1 MELFLIDAIGPFFR
15 GYQRKRINWSKIP
28 FEHLATAGPRREA
41 QFAQIRTDMD
51 EFASRVSSAGYNAVS
66 LDDLA
71 HLAEHR
77 WYEPEVRER
86 IRVFRSEFRSLFDIL
101 REHGLAIYI
110 TMDVMFYTPE
120 LKKRIGGSSRAII
133 DFLKSLIDDFFS
145 DFPTVDGLIVRIG
158 ESDGLDVDGDFKSEL
173 HFRSASAVNEALRE
187 LLPVFEK
194 HHRRL
199 VFRTWTV
206 GAYRIG
212 DLMWHRRTFAETLKD
227 IDSPSFV
234 VAMKYGESDFFRYLP
249 LNKNFFRTKH
259 PKIIELQAKREYEGC
274 GEYPS
279 FVGWDYEQYAEQLE
293 QAPNILGI
301 SLWCQTGGWVPFR
314 RLAYLGTGSP
324 WTELNSYVTISI
336 FRHGMSVEE
345 ALRECVDPGSYP
357 KLLEF
362 LRLNDEVIKE
372 LLYVQEFAEQKLFFR
387 RIRIPPL
394 IGVYWGTIFVNHSM
408 RKVMRHFVRDPEA
421 CVREGYASL
430 AKIKQMK
437 RLAAELDL
445 PVADIVYMKRTF
457 KILAL
462 ARQYFFYPYDET
474 IRRRLVKAKK
484 KYKKAYPKGTR
495 PRYVVQL
502 DFKPFRV
509 RRRFVGWFLAIAL
522 RRRRRYR
529 LIDQIFTIH
538 LLSLVYRIV
547 RTTRSRWIPKF
558 ARKSAMGID
567 TIFR

>member
-15 GYQRKRINWSKIP
+15 GYKRKRINWSKIP
-28 FEHLATAGPRREA
+28 FQHLATSGPRREA
-41 QFAQIRTDMD
+41 QFAQIRNDMD

-71 HLAEHR
+71 HLADHR
-77 WYEPEVRER
+77 WYETEIRER
-86 IRVFRSEFRSLFDIL
+86 IQVFRTEFRSLFEIL
-101 REHGLAIYI
+101 RGRGLAIYV

-120 LKKRIGGSSRAII
+120 LKRRLGDSTTATVN
-133 DFLKSLIDDFFS
+133 FLKSLIDEFFC
-145 DFPTVDGLIVRIG
+145 DFPEVDGLIVRIG

-173 HFRSASAVNEALRE
+173 HFKRASAVNEALKE
-187 LLPVFEK
+187 LLPVFER
-194 HHRRL
+194 HRRRL
-199 VFRTWTV
+199 IFRTWTV

-212 DLMWHRRTFAETLKD
+212 DLMWHRKTFTETLKD
-227 IDSPSFV
+227 IDSPSLV

-249 LNKNFFRTKH
+249 LNKNFFRTRH
-259 PKIIELQAKREYEGC
+259 AKIIELQAKREYEGC

-293 QAPNILGI
+293 QAPNMLGI

-314 RLAYLGTGSP
+314 RLAYLGNGSP
-324 WTELNSYVTISI
+324 WTELNSFVTISV
-336 FRHGMSVEE
+336 FRYGKSVEE
-345 ALRECVDPGSYP
+345 ALRECADESSYP

-387 RIRIPPL
+387 RVRIPPL
-394 IGVYWGTIFVNHSM
+394 IGVYWNTIFVNHSM

-421 CVREGYASL
+421 CVREGYAAL

-437 RLAAELDL
+437 RLASELGL
-445 PVADIVYMKRTF
+445 PVRDIVYMKRTF

-474 IRRRLVKAKK
+474 IRRRLSKAKK
-484 KYKKAYPKGTR
+484 KYKKTYPKGTR
-495 PRYVVQL
+495 PRYVVRL
-502 DFKPFRV
+502 DFKPFRI
-509 RRRFVGWFLAIAL
+509 RRRFVGWVMAIAL

-529 LIDQIFTIH
+529 LIDQVFTLH
-538 LLSLVYRIV
+538 LLSVVYRTV
-547 RTTRSRWIPKF
+547 RTTRSHWIPEF